1 MNNVIIKVNN
11 GKEYKKTLSILGNL
25 GIIWDGGEEI
35 NVKEDEIDSNDLTYR
50 IYESSSI
57 HGGKE
62 YKENEPI
69 VCLIVEHNKLFW
81 EFLDNMIK
89 IDNMTEN
96 NFSFKNYEVYNFKD
110 FEKVYSL

>member
-25 GIIWDGGEEI
+25 GIIWDSGEEI
-35 NVKEDEIDSNDLTYR
+35 SVKDDEFDSNDLTYR
-50 IYESSSI
+50 IYELSSI

-62 YKENEPI
+62 YKEDEPI
-69 VCLIVEHNKLFW
+69 ICLIVEHNKLFW

-96 NFSFKNYEVYNFKD
+96 NFSFKNYEVYNFKG